1 MMITNKQIEKELLSK
16 YGVNKSLA
24 AHVVPVQYYQ
34 ANLTRAVAQARKSNP
49 ELFVNGDDHLPSW
62 SKFAKDVI
70 QAQGFFTTML
80 QAMFLGK
87 HNLSE
92 IHTNLQ
98 SRDPRKGFR
107 VNMMFL
113 PASIADKDRQ
123 FSLAIQFAQ
132 DALPGFEV
140 CGIYGKGSYRG
151 SKFTNGTAEKK
162 VNDLVAKC
170 KEQNKPLLLISR
182 GMAQRSFTVKEIV
195 DVFLCY
201 DSGDA
206 GATTQ
211 KIARVLSPN
220 SKTNKIGRVWSMSF
234 DPNRDDKFDSMI
246 LETAKNY
253 AKRKKIELDQALR
266 IVTGTMDIF
275 SCTANGAL
283 KIDPSNYEKQL
294 LSREGLARICGNQ
307 ANCDALTWEEI
318 LQWSEGGKNAKR
330 MIKAK
335 KSAKGKT
342 WADNKSGKGSKKLS
356 NKKFLQKFR
365 EQMVFIV
372 ENIEKICVATNTAS
386 IKQAL
391 AECDKIDSYRSYVT
405 KEFGGSPKDILGLFD
420 KGVLKYDL
428 VTLQKSLRMNQ
439 IKA

>member
-34 ANLTRAVAQARKSNP
+34 ANLARAVEQARKSNP
-49 ELFVNGDDHLPSW
+49 ELFVKGDDHLPSW

-70 QAQGFFTTML
+70 QAQGFYITML
-80 QAMFLGK
+80 QAMFLGR
-87 HNLSE
+87 HNLPE
-92 IHTNLQ
+92 IHINLQ

-113 PASIADKDRQ
+113 PATINNTQ
-123 FSLAIQFAQ
+123 FSRAISFAQ

-140 CGIYGKGSYRG
+140 CGIYGKGLHRG
-151 SKFTNGTAEKK
+151 SKFTNGTAEQK
-162 VNDLVAKC
+162 VKDLVDKC

-220 SKTNKIGRVWSMSF
+220 FEANKIGRVWSMSF

-253 AKRKKIELDQALR
+253 AKRKGIELDQALR
-266 IVTGTMDIF
+266 IVTGTMDIL
-275 SCTANGAL
+275 SCSVNGAL

-307 ANCDALTWEEI
+307 ANPDALTMEEL
-318 LQWSEGGKNAKR
+318 LQWIEGGKNAKR
-330 MIKAK
+330 MIKTK
-335 KSAKGKT
+335 KAAKGKT
-342 WADNKSGKGSKKLS
+342 WADNKSGKGSNKSS
-356 NKKFLQKFR
+356 NKNPIIQKWR

-372 ENIEKICVATNTAS
+372 ENIEKICVATNTSS

-391 AECDKIDSYRSYVT
+391 EKSDKIDSYCSYVT
-405 KEFGGSPKDILGLFD
+405 KEFGRPPKDILGLFD
-420 KGVLKYDL
+420 KGALKYDL
-428 VTLQKSLRMNQ
+428 VTLQKSLKMKQ
-439 IKA
+439 ISY

>member
-24 AHVVPVQYYQ
+24 AHVVSVQYYQ
-34 ANLTRAVAQARKSNP
+34 ANLTRAVTQARKLLP
-49 ELFVNGDDHLPSW
+49 ELFVKGDDHLPSW

-70 QAQGFFTTML
+70 QAQGFYTTML
-80 QAMFLGK
+80 QAMFLGR
-87 HNLSE
+87 HNLPE
-92 IHTNLQ
+92 IHINHQ

-113 PASIADKDRQ
+113 PASINNTQ
-123 FSLAIQFAQ
+123 FSHAISLAQ
-132 DALPGFEV
+132 DALSGFEV
-140 CGIYGKGSYRG
+140 CGIYGEGLYRG

-162 VNDLVAKC
+162 VKDLVDKY

-220 SKTNKIGRVWSMSF
+220 FEANKIGRVWSMSF
-234 DPNRDDKFDSMI
+234 DPNRDDKFDTMI

-266 IVTGTMDIF
+266 IVTATMDIL
-275 SCTANGAL
+275 SCTVNGAL
-283 KIDPSNYEKQL
+283 KIDSSNYEKQL

-307 ANCDALTWEEI
+307 ATPDALTMEEL

-342 WADNKSGKGSKKLS
+342 WADIKSGKGSNKSLNKNLL
-356 NKKFLQKFR
+356 KKFRQ
-365 EQMVFIV
+365 QMVFIV
-372 ENIEKICVATNTAS
+372 ENIEKICVATNIFS

-391 AECDKIDSYRSYVT
+391 VECDKIDSYRSYVT

-420 KGVLKYDL
+420 KGALKYDL
-428 VTLQKSLRMNQ
+428 VTLQKSLKMKQ
-439 IKA
+439 IKV